1 MSKSNQKTGGSV
13 QSGPGLGAGVG
24 KSPSVRKVSIP
35 NKGGLRTS
43 PNSANRGKQG
53 RG

>member
-1 MSKSNQKTGGSV
+1 MSKSKQKTGGSV
-13 QSGPGLGAGVG
+13 QSGPGMGTGVG

-35 NKGGLRTS
+35 SKGGMNIS

-53 RG
+53 R

>member
-1 MSKSNQKTGGSV
+1 MTKAKQKTGGSV
-13 QSGPGLGAGVG
+13 MGGPGLGAGVG
-24 KSPSVRKVSIP
+24 KNPAVRKTSIP
-35 NKGGLRTS
+35 NKGGYNIS

>member
-1 MSKSNQKTGGSV
+1 MSKSKQKTGGSV

-24 KSPSVRKVSIP
+24 KGPSVRKVSIP
-35 NKGGLRTS
+35 NKGGYNIS

-53 RG
+53 KG

>member
-1 MSKSNQKTGGSV
+1 MSKGKQKTGGSAM
-13 QSGPGLGAGVG
+13 SGPGLKAGVSG
-24 KSPSVRKVSIP
+24 SPSVRKVSIP
-35 NKGGLRTS
+35 NKGGYNIS

>member
-1 MSKSNQKTGGSV
+1 MSNSRQKTGGQV
-13 QSGPGLGAGVG
+13 KSGPGLGAGVG
-24 KSPSVRKVSIP
+24 KNPSVRKVNVPS
-35 NKGGLRTS
+35 KGGMNIS

>member
-1 MSKSNQKTGGSV
+1 MSKGKQKTGGSA
-13 QSGPGLGAGVG
+13 QGGPGLGAGVG
-24 KSPSVRKVSIP
+24 KSPAVRKVSVP
-35 NKGGLRTS
+35 GNYKTS

>member
-1 MSKSNQKTGGSV
+1 MSKGKQKTGGSAMG
-13 QSGPGLGAGVG
+13 GPGLGTGVG
-24 KSPSVRKVSIP
+24 KNPTVRKVSIP
-35 NKGGLRTS
+35 SKGGMNIS